1 MIATTLRQLARLV
14 APLIVTIALPG
25 AWTSARAADASPWD
39 GDTHAGIRLVA
50 GAPAS
55 GAGTR
60 AGIEI
65 KLAPGWK
72 TYWRY
77 PGDSGVPPRFDFA
90 ESQNVKT
97 VTIDWPAPHRFSDE
111 SGITIGYKENVIFP
125 LRIVP
130 QDTSKPVRLRL
141 KADYAI
147 CEKICIPAEG
157 RADLVLDADRSARES
172 TRSVLD
178 SSRSTLDQSLAAFE
192 ALVPKHARVG
202 DGAPLAVRAVR
213 QDKSGDRPRVIV
225 DVAAPGSGPIDLFA
239 EGPTPDWAL
248 PVPEPIAGA
257 PAGLHRFAFV
267 LDGLPPGTSAAG
279 AALTFTLVAGG
290 SAVKVSTHLD

>member
-1 MIATTLRQLARLV
+1 MIATTLRQLARVV
-14 APLIVTIALPG
+14 APLIVTIGLPAG
-25 AWTSARAADASPWD
+25 AWTSAWAADASPWD
-39 GDTHAGIRLVA
+39 GDTHAGLRLLAGSHVSDA
-50 GAPAS
+50 GA
-55 GAGTR
+55 R

-90 ESQNVKT
+90 DSQNVKA
-97 VTIDWPAPHRFSDE
+97 VTIDWPAPHRFSDD
-111 SGITIGYKENVIFP
+111 SGVTIGYKEDVIFP
-125 LRIVP
+125 LRVVP
-130 QDTSKPVRLRL
+130 QDAGKPVRLRL

-147 CEKICIPAEG
+147 CDKICIPAE
-157 RADLVLDADRSARES
+157 ASAELVLDGGQSE
-172 TRSVLD
+172 LD
-178 SSRSTLDQSLAAFE
+178 PSLAAF
-192 ALVPKHARVG
+192 AAQVPKRARLG

-213 QDKSGDRPRVIV
+213 RDNSGDHPRVIV
-225 DVAAPGSGPIDLFA
+225 DVAAPGNGPIDLFA

-267 LDGLPPGTSAAG
+267 LDGLPPGARADG
-279 AALTFTLVAGG
+279 ALLTFTLVAGG
-290 SAVKVSTHLD
+290 SAIEVSTHLD

>member
-1 MIATTLRQLARLV
+1 
-14 APLIVTIALPG
+14 
-25 AWTSARAADASPWD
+25 
-39 GDTHAGIRLVA
+39 
-50 GAPAS
+50 
-55 GAGTR
+55 
-60 AGIEI
+60 
-65 KLAPGWK
+65 
-72 TYWRY
+72 
-77 PGDSGVPPRFDFA
+77 
-90 ESQNVKT
+90 
-97 VTIDWPAPHRFSDE
+97 
-111 SGITIGYKENVIFP
+111 
-125 LRIVP
+125 
-130 QDTSKPVRLRL
+130 
-141 KADYAI
+141 
-147 CEKICIPAEG
+147 
-157 RADLVLDADRSARES
+157 
-172 TRSVLD
+172 VLD

-290 SAVKVSTHLD
+290 SAVEVSTHLD

>member
-1 MIATTLRQLARLV
+1 MIATTLRQLARVV

-25 AWTSARAADASPWD
+25 ASTSAWAGDASPWD

-55 GAGTR
+55 GAGAR

-77 PGDSGVPPRFDFA
+77 PGDSGVPPRFDLA
-90 ESQNVKT
+90 GSQNVKAVT
-97 VTIDWPAPHRFSDE
+97 VDWPAPHRFSDD
-111 SGITIGYKENVIFP
+111 SGITIGYKNDVIFP

-147 CEKICIPAEG
+147 CDKICIPAEG
-157 RADLVLDADRSARES
+157 SAELVLDGRWSELDRSLARSE
-172 TRSVLD
+172 LEA
-178 SSRSTLDQSLAAFE
+178 SLAAFE
-192 ALVPKHARVG
+192 AQVPKRAQLG

-213 QDKSGDRPRVIV
+213 RDNSGDRPRVIV
-225 DVAAPGSGPIDLFA
+225 DVAAPGNGPIDLFV

-257 PAGLHRFAFV
+257 PAGLRRFAFV
-267 LDGLPPGTSAAG
+267 LDGLPPGASAAG

-290 SAVKVSTHLD
+290 SAVEVSTHLD

>member
-1 MIATTLRQLARLV
+1 MIATTLRQLARVV
-14 APLIVTIALPG
+14 APLIVTIALPAG
-25 AWTSARAADASPWD
+25 AWTSARAADTSPWD
-39 GDTHAGIRLVA
+39 GDTHAGMRLVA
-50 GAPAS
+50 GSRAS
-55 GAGTR
+55 DASAR

-90 ESQNVKT
+90 DSQNVKT

-111 SGITIGYKENVIFP
+111 SGITIGYKEDVIFP
-125 LRIVP
+125 LHVVA
-130 QDTSKPVRLRL
+130 QDTGTPVRLRL
-141 KADYAI
+141 KAEYAI
-147 CEKICIPAEG
+147 CDKICIPAE
-157 RADLVLDADRSARES
+157 ASAELTLDARHSE
-172 TRSVLD
+172 
-178 SSRSTLDQSLAAFE
+178 LDQSLAAFE
-192 ALVPKHARVG
+192 AQVPKRAQLG

-213 QDKSGDRPRVIV
+213 RDKSGDRPRVIV

-267 LDGLPPGTSAAG
+267 LDGLPPGASADG
-279 AALTFTLVAGG
+279 AVLTFTLVAGG
-290 SAVKVSTHLD
+290 SAVEVSTHLD

>member
-1 MIATTLRQLARLV
+1 MIATTLRQLARAV
-14 APLIVTIALPG
+14 APLIVTMALPAG

-39 GDTHAGIRLVA
+39 GDTHAGMRLV
-50 GAPAS
+50 GGSQAS
-55 GAGTR
+55 GAGAR

-65 KLAPGWK
+65 RLAPGWK

-90 ESQNVKT
+90 DSQNMKT
-97 VTIDWPAPHRFSDE
+97 VTIDWPAPHRFNDE
-111 SGITIGYKENVIFP
+111 SGITIGYKEDVIFP
-125 LRIVP
+125 LRVVA

-141 KADYAI
+141 KAAYAV
-147 CEKICIPAEG
+147 CDKICIPAEG
-157 RADLVLDADRSARES
+157 SAELTLDARHAE
-172 TRSVLD
+172 LD
-178 SSRSTLDQSLAAFE
+178 HSLAAF
-192 ALVPKHARVG
+192 AAQVPKRAQLG

-213 QDKSGDRPRVIV
+213 RDNSGDHPRVVV

-248 PVPEPIAGA
+248 PVPEPVAGA

-267 LDGLPPGTSAAG
+267 LDGLPPGASADG
-279 AALTFTLVAGG
+279 ALLTLTLVAGG
-290 SAVKVSTHLD
+290 SAVEVSTHLD